1 MVDLDDE
8 DVDRVLARKIAI
20 GRIAVGASAL
30 FTSKL
35 FALAFAGRE
44 GAEDRLARIAG
55 RLFAIR
61 DIAMGLAAID
71 ALDSGRPAKRLVQLG
86 MMCDAADFVIVLF
99 GGSVLPRHGRLLGL
113 GLAGGFAA
121 AGVRAGATT
130 I

>member
-1 MVDLDDE
+1 MDLRNGQGL
-8 DVDRVLARKIAI
+8 DRDLARKIAV
-20 GRIAVGASAL
+20 GRIAIGASAL

-61 DIAMGLAAID
+61 DVALGLAAID
-71 ALDSGRPAKRLVQLG
+71 ALDSGRPANRVVQLG
-86 MMCDAADFVIVLF
+86 MLCDVTDIFIVLA
-99 GGSVLPRHGRLLGL
+99 GASALPWRGRLLGW

-121 AGVRAGATT
+121 AGAKALSAKT
-130 I
+130 